1 MPRYQF
7 ITDNNESQTSNATA
21 ASSDATLLDAYSQT
35 VVGVSQAIGPAVIGV
50 GGANAQRSQGG
61 FGSGVIVS
69 PDGLAL
75 TNSHVVAGRSA
86 LVARTHEGDR
96 IDTSV
101 IGDDPSTDLAL
112 LRLSSRDLP
121 YARLETARPSV
132 PGQMAIALGSPFGL
146 HSTVTAGIV
155 SAIGRSLRGRDG
167 RLIDDVVQHTAPINP
182 GNSGGPLL
190 DSRGRVVGINTAII
204 VMAQGLGF
212 AVSSAT
218 AEWVISEFLQHGRVR
233 RLRLGIAAGMARL
246 PQRTRRILDI
256 LNETAV
262 QVLGV
267 EEGSAAERAG
277 ILPEDL
283 IVSING
289 RLVENVDDVH
299 RLLSHL
305 ESDAQVIV
313 GVVRGQSKI
322 EFVIRPPGGG
332 NAN

>member
-1 MPRYQF
+1 MARVQF
-7 ITDNNESQTSNATA
+7 LADENRG
-21 ASSDATLLDAYSQT
+21 DATISKNGDGDAALLDAYSQS
-35 VVGVSQAIGPAVIGV
+35 VIGVSKAIGPAVIGV
-50 GGANAQRSQGG
+50 GGANGQRSQGG

-75 TNSHVVAGRSA
+75 TNSHVVAGRAA
-86 LVARTHEGDR
+86 LAARTHEGDR

-112 LRLSSRDLP
+112 LRLNAGDLP
-121 YARLETARPSV
+121 YAQLETARTSI

-155 SAIGRSLRGRDG
+155 SAVGRSLRGQDG

-190 DSRGRVVGINTAII
+190 DSRGRVIGINTAII

-233 RLRLGIAAGMARL
+233 RLRLGIAAGVTRL
-246 PQRTRRILDI
+246 SRRTRRLLDL
-256 LNETAV
+256 LNESAV
-262 QVLGV
+262 QVQGV
-267 EEGSAAERAG
+267 EEGSAAERVG

-299 RLLSHL
+299 RLLSRL
-305 ESDAQVIV
+305 ESDSQVTV
-313 GVVRGQSKI
+313 GAIRGERKL
-322 EFVIRPPGGG
+322 EFVIRPG
-332 NAN
+332 A